1 MNLLPAAKQ
10 FGLTGWIACVLSLS
24 ALAQDAE
31 SEPFTGQWRSFA
43 MGTINHDT
51 LPDYFT
57 TSFGGRLAWKSP
69 VWNHFQLNAAYY
81 ASIFTGWG
89 NHQEVENGFRS
100 RYEVGNYDIN
110 NPEKR
115 EIYFLGEASVKYSND
130 KTSIEFGRMKRKS
143 PFINPQDGRMIP
155 NLIQGLWITHEAD
168 QGKVKFDAAYLTH
181 IAPRSTSRFYSVQGA
196 FQYPS
201 GRSVFGVPSTYAQQV
216 NSNFIAIGHIQ
227 LIPNAKHRFQI
238 WDYAVDRVMN
248 TAYADYTWTPS
259 TSWKWGVQGVIQNK
273 WDTGGNSDPELTY
286 FYHDYATV
294 WGSELQWKPART
306 AFTLA
311 YNRFGASGRFL
322 FPRSWGR
329 EGLYT
334 FQKRERSE
342 GVGNSDN
349 LVFTLSRTWKDHRG
363 SRLDFS
369 VGNGIYFR
377 PDPQD
382 AEFNKYGMPSFT
394 QTNFDLFYRPAGNLE
409 GLTLEFLAVFKG
421 LIGQSLETLDPKF
434 IHNKVNMLNYQ
445 VVLNYN
451 F

>member
-1 MNLLPAAKQ
+1 MNHFFARRLLVSIGFVAAA
-10 FGLTGWIACVLSLS
+10 WSLS
-24 ALAQDAE
+24 AQDQE
-31 SEPFTGQWRSFA
+31 HEPFTGQWRSFA

-69 VWNHFQLNAAYY
+69 VWNNFQLNAAYY

-89 NHQEVENGFRS
+89 NHQKVVDGLKN

-115 EIYFLGEASVKYSND
+115 EIYFLGEASIKYSRGN
-130 KTSIEFGRMKRKS
+130 TTAELGRMKKKS

-155 NLIQGLWITHEAD
+155 NLIQGLWITHLSEDRKLSAD
-168 QGKVKFDAAYLTH
+168 FAYITH

-201 GRSVFGVPSTYAQQV
+201 GRSVFGVPSNYAQQV
-216 NSNFIAIGHIQ
+216 NSNFIAIGHVSYAFSPQ
-227 LIPNAKHRFQI
+227 HKVQI

-248 TAYADYTWTPS
+248 TLYADYAWVPNAH
-259 TSWKWGVQGVIQNK
+259 WKWGIQGVYQGK
-273 WDTGGNSDPELTY
+273 WDTGGNTDPALTY
-286 FYHDYATV
+286 FYHDRASV
-294 WGSELQWKPART
+294 WGTELQWKPSHT
-306 AFTLA
+306 AISLA
-311 YNRFGASGRFL
+311 YNGFSKSGRFL

-342 GVGNSDN
+342 GVGDAHN
-349 LVFTLSRTWKDHRG
+349 LVLTLSRSWSDHHG
-363 SRLDFS
+363 SKLDFS
-369 VGNGIYFR
+369 VGNGVYFR
-377 PDPQD
+377 AAPEE

-394 QTNFDLFYRPAGNLE
+394 QTNLDLFFRPSGALK
-409 GLTLEFLAVFKG
+409 GLTLEFLAVYKG
-421 LIGQSLETLDPKF
+421 LVGRSIDSLDPKYV
-434 IHNKVNMLNYQ
+434 HNKVNMLNYQ